1 MMLSVISIASEQR
14 TRIAGWLVCGTAA
27 SYLLAIALNISLF
40 IPTIIAWLAVAFCW
54 PSLGKSAHKQ
64 AAILFGCGVIML
76 LWGAIKQVELGL
88 FDAVSRN
95 LPLLTMFVAVSFLA
109 LTNPEAEDTS
119 QPMGKRGFWSTIL
132 SCHLLGAVI
141 NLSIIFV
148 VGDRLQR
155 KAPLTRGQI
164 VVLMRGFCSGGYWS
178 PFFIAF
184 GVAMTY
190 ASGAQWTRTVVPG
203 LILAL
208 LMALFTYYEMRRYR
222 INGFRGYPLKRDSL
236 LMPLILAVLVLVL
249 HTVYPEVHILTI
261 ISIAAPIA
269 ALLFIKGRPRRQVLV
284 TYIERRLPSVAS
296 QFALFL
302 AAGVFSSGVAA
313 LIASYPELFQFNI
326 AHISPWVFWGA
337 SLIMILVGLI
347 GVHPLVSVSLA
358 SPLLLPIAHDLNQ
371 LAFLYLSVW
380 GTATAVSPLSGV
392 GLAMVSR
399 YQANSIGILRDN
411 WRYLLFMWFSAGALN
426 WLIFGS

>member
-1 MMLSVISIASEQR
+1 MLSVLSPVQR
-14 TRIAGWLVCGTAA
+14 TRIAGWFVCATAI
-27 SYLLAIALNISLF
+27 SYLLAIALDVSLLLPAIIS
-40 IPTIIAWLAVAFCW
+40 WLAVAFCW

-64 AAILFGCGVIML
+64 AAILFSCGVLML
-76 LWGAIKQVELGL
+76 LWGAIKGTDVGL
-88 FDAVSRN
+88 FSAISRN
-95 LPLLTMFVAVSFLA
+95 LPLLTMFTAVSFLA
-109 LTNPEAEDTS
+109 LTNPEAVDTS

-141 NLSIIFV
+141 NLSVIFV

-155 KAPLTRGQI
+155 KAPLTRGQV

-190 ASGAQWTRTVVPG
+190 ANGAQWTHTMVPG

-208 LMALFTYYEMRRYR
+208 LMAVFTYYEMRRYR

-236 LMPLILAVLVLVL
+236 VMPLILAVIVLVL
-249 HTVYPEVHILTI
+249 HYVYPAVHILTI

-269 ALLFIKGRPRRQVLV
+269 ALLFLNGRPRKQVLV
-284 TYIERRLPSVAS
+284 NYIERRLPSVAS

-358 SPLLLPIAHDLNQ
+358 SPLLLPIAQDLNQ

-411 WRYLLFMWFSAGALN
+411 WRYLLFMWFCAGALN
-426 WLIFGS
+426 WIIFGS